1 MMQMNSKE
9 KIFENKTKMS
19 SEEQVSA
26 ILDRVCELEK
36 KKARIYEQLM
46 GELEPK
52 GVRIINF
59 NKLSKDEGDLLE
71 AYFDAHIAPSRGECV
86 LIL

>member
-1 MMQMNSKE
+1 
-9 KIFENKTKMS
+9 
-19 SEEQVSA
+19 
-26 ILDRVCELEK
+26 
-36 KKARIYEQLM
+36 M

-71 AYFDAHIAPSRGECV
+71 AYFDAHIAPFLSPMIIGNSSRSHS
-86 LIL
+86 LPINSSMR

>member
-36 KKARIYEQLM
+36 KKARITSSSW
-46 GELEPK
+46 
-52 GVRIINF
+52 VS
-59 NKLSKDEGDLLE
+59 LSQR
-71 AYFDAHIAPSRGECV
+71 ACA
-86 LIL
+86 